1 MEDLPSVRRLAEPAD
16 IDHVRGAGEQRHQL
30 AAMEGGRGDDDVVE
44 MAGAFPRVVGHIGIA
59 RLHGLD
65 RELAD
70 EMDDA
75 PGHRV
80 HVARRAGDGL
90 GQHAAFEVEHA
101 GRDVAR
107 LACAGREGG
116 AHEGAGL
123 LLDDGE
129 QAIPH
134 HLQADI
140 GGRTHVTSSSTIWP
154 KPLMRALKPCGTT
167 VVVPSSTISAGPSSD
182 MPGPSTARS
191 WIAAFSRRPD
201 TGSKTSRW
209 PLGGGAT
216 AFAGMPVGL
225 GSGRSVAID
234 SVQVNAS
241 TSSFGMARP
250 NTVS

>member
-44 MAGAFPRVVGHIGIA
+44 MAGAFPRVVGHIGVA
-59 RLHGLD
+59 WLHGLD

-80 HVARRAGDGL
+80 DVARRAGDGL

-107 LACAGREGG
+107 LARAGREGG
-116 AHEGAGL
+116 AHQRTGL
-123 LLDDGE
+123 LLDHGE
-129 QAIPH
+129 QAVPH
-134 HLQADI
+134 HLQANI

-154 KPLMRALKPCGTT
+154 RALIRALKPCGTT

-182 MPGPSTARS
+182 MPGPSAARS
-191 WIAAFSRRPD
+191 CKAALSWRPD
-201 TGSKTSRW
+201 AGSSTARW

-216 AFAGMPVGL
+216 AFAGVPAGL
-225 GSGRSVAID
+225 GNGRSVAID
-234 SVQVNAS
+234 RVQVSAS
-241 TSSFGMARP
+241 TSSLGMARP